1 MPSLLQA
8 DPGTAA
14 AHRGVYADI
23 LSQAITGEL
32 IGMQNY
38 ASMVPLYPQIADQE
52 DAVAHANNERGH
64 ASAFRRAA
72 RDLGVEVIED
82 VRAPYWRRIREAF
95 LEHVAA
101 GDLTACLVVQ
111 ELMLESF
118 AVAMYH
124 AVADVT
130 SGKLGQVF
138 RAIAEEEEGHLD
150 HAIEELQDELH
161 QNREQFEDKVGR
173 LHDQVMTVLA
183 EMLAAGDTAGHCG
196 LCHGDCIKDS
206 LPEISLSAP
215 ELRGR
220 AISYY
225 LKALDRLGVRGERS
239 LAWVANLPA

>member
-8 DPGTAA
+8 DPVTAA

-38 ASMVPLYPQIADQE
+38 ASMVPLYHQVADQE

-72 RDLGVEVIED
+72 RDLGVDVIED

-95 LEHVAA
+95 LRHVAA

-130 SGKLGQVF
+130 AGKLGQVF

-161 QNREQFEDKVGR
+161 RDREQFEDKVGR
-173 LHDQVMTVLA
+173 LHDEVMTVLA
-183 EMLAAGDTAGHCG
+183 EMLAARDTAGHCG
-196 LCHGDCIKDS
+196 LCHGSCIKDS
-206 LPEISLSAP
+206 LSEISLSAA
-215 ELRGR
+215 ELRGK

-225 LKALDRLGVRGERS
+225 LKALDRLGVRGER
-239 LAWVANLPA
+239 